1 MQDPDIQR
9 EQLLADEW
17 LEAWT
22 EAQLGKLWAAYADE
36 LPWNDAGGE
45 EDEMSTDAKARRLI
59 TCSDCGRK
67 KPHKAHGKCNACYLA
82 SRREDPGSNVFTHGL
97 GGYARGCKC
106 DTCTTAHT
114 SDMQARRT
122 AARMAAGIPERA
134 GVLRA
139 EDVRRPEYT
148 ATLSEAEVAFV
159 DQACG
164 SVPKAAYARE
174 ALLEKA
180 ARDLGMT
187 MEDLEDLDTVRRQ
200 APRRPNYAERA
211 KGKQR
216 GEGQK
221 R

>member
-1 MQDPDIQR
+1 MHDPDVQR
-9 EQLLADEW
+9 EQQIADEW

-36 LPWNDAGGE
+36 LPWNDAGSE
-45 EDEMSTDAKARRLI
+45 EDEMSTDAKGRRII
-59 TCSDCGRK
+59 TCPDCGRK

-114 SDMQARRT
+114 ADMQARRA
-122 AARMAAGIPERA
+122 AARIAAGIPGRA
-134 GVLRA
+134 GVLRE

-148 ATLSEAEVAFV
+148 ATMSEQERSFV
-159 DQACG
+159 DRARG
-164 SVPKAAYARE
+164 AATMAAYARE

-200 APRRPNYAERA
+200 APRRPNYAQRQDKQQREV
-211 KGKQR
+211 GKR
-216 GEGQK
+216 
-221 R
+221 